1 MNELESQLSNL
12 ERDLSDV
19 NTNYVALKKNHLEL
33 LELKNV
39 LQKSETFLSETNLQ
53 IADGSGNNEESR
65 SEYSMILYLMAKI
78 SNALELNMHGRN
90 QLGMLGWES
99 GRHHH
104 YTLMRN
110 EFIFAIAI

>member
-39 LQKSETFLSETNLQ
+39 LQNFWGIGEG
-53 IADGSGNNEESR
+53 GSIEP
-65 SEYSMILYLMAKI
+65 L
-78 SNALELNMHGRN
+78 
-90 QLGMLGWES
+90 
-99 GRHHH
+99 
-104 YTLMRN
+104 
-110 EFIFAIAI
+110 

>member
-39 LQKSETFLSETNLQ
+39 LQKSETFFSETNLQ
-53 IADGSGNNEESR
+53 IADGGGSNEESR
-65 SEYSMILYLMAKI
+65 SEFAMLHARCQWVTLSRLM
-78 SNALELNMHGRN
+78 EQNMHVARN
-90 QLGMLGWES
+90 QLGMFGNRASLQ
-99 GRHHH
+99 H
-104 YTLMRN
+104 YYSMK
-110 EFIFAIAI
+110 E

>member
-53 IADGSGNNEESR
+53 IADGGGSNEESR
-65 SEYSMILYLMAKI
+65 SESESEIVTFDGINLIEVSM
-78 SNALELNMHGRN
+78 
-90 QLGMLGWES
+90 
-99 GRHHH
+99 
-104 YTLMRN
+104 
-110 EFIFAIAI
+110 

>member
-65 SEYSMILYLMAKI
+65 SEYSMILYPVAKI
-78 SNALELNMHGRN
+78 PNALELNMHGRN
-90 QLGMLGWES
+90 QIGMLGWES
-99 GRHHH
+99 GV
-104 YTLMRN
+104 T
-110 EFIFAIAI
+110 IAPY

>member
-1 MNELESQLSNL
+1 MQQFPTGQEDSNPSAPAPREMNELESQLSNL

-53 IADGSGNNEESR
+53 IADGSGSNEESR
-65 SEYSMILYLMAKI
+65 SEYSM
-78 SNALELNMHGRN
+78 
-90 QLGMLGWES
+90 Q
-99 GRHHH
+99 
-104 YTLMRN
+104 
-110 EFIFAIAI
+110 

>member
-65 SEYSMILYLMAKI
+65 SEYSMILLIVPNGKHFQCLGAKY
-78 SNALELNMHGRN
+78 A
-90 QLGMLGWES
+90 W
-99 GRHHH
+99 
-104 YTLMRN
+104 
-110 EFIFAIAI
+110 

>member
-65 SEYSMILYLMAKI
+65 SEYSMILYPVAKI
-78 SNALELNMHGRN
+78 SNTWELNMHVGRKSVRHA
-90 QLGMLGWES
+90 GMGI
-99 GRHHH
+99 GPHH
-104 YTLMRN
+104 YENRMP
-110 EFIFAIAI
+110 FAIAI